1 MGHVEEQL
9 CDPPRSDY
17 PLSGSLGAKEDK
29 TVAESGAVR
38 GSDRGTAAVVT
49 DQCWPLWRLLEVT
62 SSSDR
67 RFSGQGGLR
76 RQQWDTPVHLSKALL
91 ILH

>member
-67 RFSGQGGLR
+67 RFSGQGG
-76 RQQWDTPVHLSKALL
+76 
-91 ILH
+91 